1 MSNHVQQLFH
11 GLRLIFILLARISS
25 SIDLPFVLKHILAA
39 LDFVPPKKYVRLG
52 VNLGLGE
59 HEVLR
64 MEEDHSRSCE
74 RVLIGIISLW
84 MRNVTDPKPS
94 WESLEEALRLTV
106 KTL

>member
-1 MSNHVQQLFH
+1 M
-11 GLRLIFILLARISS
+11 
-25 SIDLPFVLKHILAA
+25 LKHILEA
-39 LDFVPPKKYVRLG
+39 LDFIPPKKYVRLG
-52 VNLGLGE
+52 VNLGLNE

-64 MEEDHSRSCE
+64 MEEDYSWNCE

-106 KTL
+106 RIS

>member
-1 MSNHVQQLFH
+1 M
-11 GLRLIFILLARISS
+11 
-25 SIDLPFVLKHILAA
+25 PFELKHILAA

-59 HEVLR
+59 QEVLR
-64 MEEDHSRSCE
+64 MEEDHSENCE
-74 RVLIGIISLW
+74 RVLIGIISRW

-106 KTL
+106 NVHRRWGEGKVIKLHIRSHVLYGT